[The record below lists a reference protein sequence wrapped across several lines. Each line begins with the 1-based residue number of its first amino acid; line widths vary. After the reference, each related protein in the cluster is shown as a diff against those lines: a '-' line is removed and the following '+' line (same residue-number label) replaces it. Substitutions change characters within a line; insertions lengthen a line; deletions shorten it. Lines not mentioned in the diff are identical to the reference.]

1 MNKYFYLIFLLI
13 HTSHSS
19 FILPPKLNYINKY
32 KNKNYMKLDND
43 NNNKINKTKINND
56 ETNKIFLKNSIIKIM
71 TYGFIMYYT
80 YLYNQK

>member
-1 MNKYFYLIFLLI
+1 
-13 HTSHSS
+13 
-19 FILPPKLNYINKY
+19 
-32 KNKNYMKLDND
+32 MKLDND